1 MEKPITI
8 QEISWLVASV
18 VGAVAAIKA
27 IYEIAQNREQR
38 KKELRWKKANVAK
51 ELLDEIFAHDYSK
64 SAILIMDST
73 KFIRKYK
80 IDENEYEEISYDDVK
95 ELLNESSSNPG
106 KKAIYIKDCFD
117 WFFYFIDRI
126 EHYIRI
132 KLIDFEDVKVPLNR
146 YSRIIEDDKL
156 IFETYITDQQCFLAL
171 KFWQRFGQLPKNRW
185 TRFVE
190 FIRKELSRSD
200 SRI

>member
-1 MEKPITI
+1 MEKLITI
-8 QEISWLVASV
+8 QEISWLVASI
-18 VGAVAAIKA
+18 VGLIAAFKA
-27 IYEIAQNREQR
+27 IYEIAQNRKQR

-51 ELLDEIFAHDYSK
+51 ELLDEIFEHDYAK
-64 SAILIMDST
+64 NAILIMDST
-73 KFIRKYK
+73 KFMRKYK
-80 IDENEYEEISYDDVK
+80 IDEDEYEEISYDNVK
-95 ELLNESSSNPG
+95 ELLNEPSPNPG

-117 WFFYFIDRI
+117 WVFYFIDRI

-132 KLIDFEDVKVPLNR
+132 ELIDFEDVEVPLAR
-146 YSRIIEDDKL
+146 YSRIIEGDKL

-171 KFWQRFGQLPKNRW
+171 EFWRRFGHLPNKNRW

-190 FIRKELSRSD
+190 FIRRSG